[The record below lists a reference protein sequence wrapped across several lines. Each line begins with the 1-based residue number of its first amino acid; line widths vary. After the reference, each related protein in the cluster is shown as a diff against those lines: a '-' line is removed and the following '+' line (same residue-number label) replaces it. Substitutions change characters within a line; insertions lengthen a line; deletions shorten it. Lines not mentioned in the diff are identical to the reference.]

1 MAESDVMDR
10 KSNGQQRSDL
20 PPLDRRIGFIQRSI
34 FKLIHTLYN
43 GIDTDVDIGMDT

>member
-1 MAESDVMDR
+1 MTESDVIGR